1 MQDVT
6 HLLFAL
12 ALAYVLD
19 LPVVY
24 AMIGGLL
31 PDVDLLIAAWL
42 PITHRGIMHTPLFMG
57 FSAASLYLASNRRA
71 VAAAL
76 GIGMLSHLYL
86 DSLTPLGIKWLYPV
100 VADRFTLDIV
110 RAANPAANIAMSAF
124 FIAVM
129 VGWRYRNEVMRWI
142 GR

>member
-24 AMIGGLL
+24 AMVGGLL
-31 PDVDLLIAAWL
+31 PDIDLWLAALL
-42 PITHRGIMHTPLFMG
+42 PIAHRGIMHTPLFTAFVG
-57 FSAASLYLASNRRA
+57 AVCYLVSARRTVALAL
-71 VAAAL
+71 VT
-76 GIGMLSHLYL
+76 GMLSHLYL
-86 DSLTPLGIKWLYPV
+86 DSLTPLGIKWLYPAV
-100 VADRFTLDIV
+100 SNRFTLDIV
-110 RAANPAANIAMSAF
+110 RAADPAANTAMSLF
-124 FIAVM
+124 VILVM
-129 VGWRYRNEVMRWI
+129 VGWRYRREVSAWV